1 MKKTGELLAERIKQ
15 EGMSQMKLSDEVGVS
30 RAMLSAIAT
39 GKAALPVAVAARIGQ
54 VLGLGFGEELLIA
67 QAGER
72 KARDLALYNEL
83 VKEQQQ

>member
-1 MKKTGELLAERIKQ
+1 MKKAGELLAERIKQ
-15 EGMSQMKLSDEVGVS
+15 EGMSQMKLADEVCVS

-83 VKEQQQ
+83 VKER

>member
-1 MKKTGELLAERIKQ
+1 MKKAGELLAERIKQ
-15 EGMSQMKLSDEVGVS
+15 EGMSQMKLADEVCVS

-54 VLGLGFGEELLIA
+54 VLGLGFGEDLLIA

-83 VKEQQQ
+83 VKEQ

>member
-1 MKKTGELLAERIKQ
+1 MKKAGELLAERIKQ
-15 EGMSQMKLSDEVGVS
+15 EGMSQMKLADEVCVS

-83 VKEQQQ
+83 VKEQ

>member
-1 MKKTGELLAERIKQ
+1 MKKAGELLAERIKQ
-15 EGMSQMKLSDEVGVS
+15 EGMSQMKLADDVGVS
-30 RAMLSAIAT
+30 RAMLSAIVT

-72 KARDLALYNEL
+72 KASDLALYNEL
-83 VKEQQQ
+83 IKEQ

>member
-1 MKKTGELLAERIKQ
+1 MKKAGELLAERIKQ
-15 EGMSQMKLSDEVGVS
+15 EGMSQMKLADEVCVS

-83 VKEQQQ
+83 VKERQQ

>member
-1 MKKTGELLAERIKQ
+1 MKKAGELLAERIKQ
-15 EGMSQMKLSDEVGVS
+15 EGMSQMKLADEVCVS

-39 GKAALPVAVAARIGQ
+39 GKAALPVAVAARSGQ

-83 VKEQQQ
+83 VKEQQ